1 MQCINL
7 GVQLPIQLSVCYCI
21 MCCSMPKGTCE
32 MIKLVVLAVV
42 ELCLSEEVRL
52 SQEAANSLEAF

>member
-1 MQCINL
+1 
-7 GVQLPIQLSVCYCI
+7 
-21 MCCSMPKGTCE
+21 MPKGTCE